1 MNFRQLIIRNLRGNF
16 RTYAAYFVSSAFAA
30 MVFYIFS
37 LLLFHPQLEENL
49 SNSGTLSELA
59 KVGLSVALVVIALLS
74 LLFLWYTF
82 VVFLKRRKRDLAI
95 YLILG
100 IEEKDLRKILFVENA
115 LLGTCATVTGIGLG
129 ILLTKLLL
137 LIAQNVMYLTE
148 GLKFMV
154 PMEGLGLTFGIYV
167 FIFLLISFFST
178 RALQGEQIISLI
190 KENEKPRPEPKSH
203 WALAFSGIVLLLIGY
218 GSVFYFSYQTY
229 SMLPLMLGVLLTVA
243 GTILSF
249 HQFSVFLLKRLKKR
263 PTFLRG
269 TRMLTISEWIF
280 RMRDNAAMYSLI
292 AISTSVAFVGISVML
307 AIGSSSFS
315 SIQGI
320 SVAYVFPWSGP
331 EDLDHSE
338 RKMNEIKT
346 AIEEKGYAPVSDS
359 VSLLWAYANLDESA
373 VMNDS
378 FYTTNGFSIMRES
391 DYQKMM
397 KQIGE
402 EADSVA
408 DNQIMTLSA
417 NYSRRKQLL
426 EVPENERT
434 SIYPL
439 ELGSETGIKKD
450 ITIVH
455 SPSMLSLD
463 FFGLS
468 VVTDKTFEE
477 WQALLQ
483 NSNDDMESG
492 FIWLDYPEW
501 AETPELVSDFN
512 GNLDKENALIDQQY
526 EELSREFEAKGDY
539 TDEEWSEAA
548 KDIPMRTSYTSKY
561 QVFQEN
567 RQGNGIIL
575 MITVLLGSVFFIFS
589 ASIIYFRLF
598 ADLDKDGAYHR
609 SLHILGVSPKER
621 HNVLRRQLQVM
632 YFLPTVVAMIHFAV
646 AMTALRILVELP
658 VWQYY
663 GVIASLFLIFQIVFY
678 LICQYRYFQQIDRI
692 ADPTE

>member
-1 MNFRQLIIRNLRGNF
+1 MNFRQLINRNLRGNF

-49 SNSGTLSELA
+49 SNSDTLSSLA

-115 LLGTCATVTGIGLG
+115 FLGTGATVTGIGLG
-129 ILLTKLLL
+129 ILVTKLLL

-154 PMEGLGLTFGIYV
+154 PLEALGLTFGIYV

-203 WALAFSGIVLLLIGY
+203 WALAFSGIVLLLVGY

-320 SVAYVFPWSGP
+320 SVAYVFPWSC
-331 EDLDHSE
+331 
-338 RKMNEIKT
+338 
-346 AIEEKGYAPVSDS
+346 
-359 VSLLWAYANLDESA
+359 
-373 VMNDS
+373 
-378 FYTTNGFSIMRES
+378 
-391 DYQKMM
+391 QK
-397 KQIGE
+397 
-402 EADSVA
+402 
-408 DNQIMTLSA
+408 
-417 NYSRRKQLL
+417 
-426 EVPENERT
+426 T
-434 SIYPL
+434 SI
-439 ELGSETGIKKD
+439 
-450 ITIVH
+450 
-455 SPSMLSLD
+455 
-463 FFGLS
+463 
-468 VVTDKTFEE
+468 
-477 WQALLQ
+477 
-483 NSNDDMESG
+483 
-492 FIWLDYPEW
+492 
-501 AETPELVSDFN
+501 
-512 GNLDKENALIDQQY
+512 
-526 EELSREFEAKGDY
+526 
-539 TDEEWSEAA
+539 
-548 KDIPMRTSYTSKY
+548 
-561 QVFQEN
+561 
-567 RQGNGIIL
+567 IL
-575 MITVLLGSVFFIFS
+575 RG
-589 ASIIYFRLF
+589 
-598 ADLDKDGAYHR
+598 K
-609 SLHILGVSPKER
+609 
-621 HNVLRRQLQVM
+621 
-632 YFLPTVVAMIHFAV
+632 
-646 AMTALRILVELP
+646 
-658 VWQYY
+658 
-663 GVIASLFLIFQIVFY
+663 
-678 LICQYRYFQQIDRI
+678 
-692 ADPTE
+692 

>member
-203 WALAFSGIVLLLIGY
+203 WALAFSGIILLVAGY

-338 RKMNEIKT
+338 RKVNEIKT

-450 ITIVH
+450 VTIVH

-463 FFGLS
+463 YFGLS

-477 WQALLQ
+477 WQDLLQ
-483 NSNDDMESG
+483 ESN
-492 FIWLDYPEW
+492 
-501 AETPELVSDFN
+501 
-512 GNLDKENALIDQQY
+512 
-526 EELSREFEAKGDY
+526 
-539 TDEEWSEAA
+539 
-548 KDIPMRTSYTSKY
+548 
-561 QVFQEN
+561 
-567 RQGNGIIL
+567 
-575 MITVLLGSVFFIFS
+575 
-589 ASIIYFRLF
+589 
-598 ADLDKDGAYHR
+598 
-609 SLHILGVSPKER
+609 
-621 HNVLRRQLQVM
+621 
-632 YFLPTVVAMIHFAV
+632 
-646 AMTALRILVELP
+646 
-658 VWQYY
+658 
-663 GVIASLFLIFQIVFY
+663 
-678 LICQYRYFQQIDRI
+678 
-692 ADPTE
+692 

>member
-16 RTYAAYFVSSAFAA
+16 RTYAAYFVSSAFEA

-320 SVAYVFPWSGP
+320 SVAYVFTWSDTNYR
-331 EDLDHSE
+331 ET
-338 RKMNEIKT
+338 EIKADQIKNT
-346 AIEEKGYAPVSDS
+346 LEEEGYHPVIDEVQLIWASANMDDS
-359 VSLLWAYANLDESA
+359 EVI
-373 VMNDS
+373 NDR
-378 FYTTNGFSIMRES
+378 YYMTNSFSIMRES
-391 DYQKMM
+391 QYRQIMT
-397 KQIGE
+397 QIGE
-402 EADSVA
+402 EAETIIDG
-408 DNQIMTLSA
+408 QILELSS
-417 NYSRRKQLL
+417 NYSRRKELL
-426 EVPENERT
+426 EVTKNDRQSLY
-434 SIYPL
+434 SI
-439 ELGSETGIKKD
+439 ELGSDTGIKKEV
-450 ITIVH
+450 TVVH

-463 FFGLS
+463 YFGLA
-468 VVTDKTFEE
+468 VVTDHTFGE
-477 WQALLQ
+477 WQAQLQ
-483 NSNDDMESG
+483 SQGDNSSFG
-492 FIWLDYPEW
+492 FIWLDYPQW
-501 AETPELVSDFN
+501 SETPEVVNQINAEMDKSNEVVNQKYDEITQE
-512 GNLDKENALIDQQY
+512 LD
-526 EELSREFEAKGDY
+526 SRDSY
-539 TDEEWSEAA
+539 SEADWEDA
-548 KDIPMRTSYTSKY
+548 TKDLPPYLHYSSKY

-609 SLHILGVSPKER
+609 SLHILGVSRKER

-678 LICQYRYFQQIDRI
+678 LTCQYRYFQQIDRI

>member
-49 SNSGTLSELA
+49 SNSDTLSSLA

-115 LLGTCATVTGIGLG
+115 LLGTGATVTGIGLG
-129 ILLTKLLL
+129 ILVTKLLL

-178 RALQGEQIISLI
+178 QALQGEQIISLI

-203 WALAFSGIVLLLIGY
+203 WALAFSGIVLLLVGY

-320 SVAYVFPWSGP
+320 SVAYVFPWYDSEIGSENKIVEELKTELENQGYHP
-331 EDLDHSE
+331 RVENVSVLWVSVDLDDSE
-338 RKMNEIKT
+338 MIDDP
-346 AIEEKGYAPVSDS
+346 Y
-359 VSLLWAYANLDESA
+359 
-373 VMNDS
+373 
-378 FYTTNGFSIMRES
+378 FTTNSYPVMRES
-391 DYQKMM
+391 DYQKLMT
-397 KQIGE
+397 QIGE
-402 EADSVA
+402 EADTVA
-408 DNQIMTLSA
+408 DEEVMILSS
-417 NYSRRKQLL
+417 NYSRRKVLQALPKSEREKNYSISL
-426 EVPENERT
+426 NAEIGTKKEVT
-434 SIYPL
+434 FVY
-439 ELGSETGIKKD
+439 
-450 ITIVH
+450 

-463 FFGLS
+463 YYGLG
-468 VVTDKTFEE
+468 VVTDASYDE
-477 WQALLQ
+477 WIAEL
-483 NSNDDMESG
+483 NEWRDGYESG
-492 FIWLDYPEW
+492 FTWLDYAEW
-501 AETPELVSDFN
+501 AETPELVYEFN
-512 GNLDKENALIDQQY
+512 RKLDKENALIDQQY
-526 EELSREFEAKGDY
+526 EEISQELVAKGEY
-539 TDEEWSEAA
+539 TDEEWTEAT
-548 KDIPMRTSYTSKY
+548 KDIPVRTFYTSKY

-609 SLHILGVSPKER
+609 SLHILSVSPKER
-621 HNVLRRQLQVM
+621 HNVLKRQLQVM

-663 GVIASLFLIFQIVFY
+663 GVIVSLFLIFQIVFY
-678 LICQYRYFQQIDRI
+678 FVCQYRYFQQIDRI

>member
-49 SNSGTLSELA
+49 SNSDTLSSLA

-115 LLGTCATVTGIGLG
+115 LLGTGATVTGIGLG
-129 ILLTKLLL
+129 ILVTKLLL
-137 LIAQNVMYLTE
+137 LISQNVMYLTE

-154 PMEGLGLTFGIYV
+154 PLEALGLTFGIYV

-203 WALAFSGIVLLLIGY
+203 WALAFSGIVLLLVGY

-320 SVAYVFPWSGP
+320 SVAYVFPWYDSEIGSENKIIEELKTELENQGYHP
-331 EDLDHSE
+331 RVENVSVLWVSVDLDDSE
-338 RKMNEIKT
+338 MIDDP
-346 AIEEKGYAPVSDS
+346 Y
-359 VSLLWAYANLDESA
+359 
-373 VMNDS
+373 
-378 FYTTNGFSIMRES
+378 FTTNSYPVMRES
-391 DYQKMM
+391 DYQKLMT
-397 KQIGE
+397 QIGE
-402 EADSVA
+402 EADTVA
-408 DNQIMTLSA
+408 DEEVMILSS
-417 NYSRRKQLL
+417 NYSRRKVLQALPKSEREKNYSISL
-426 EVPENERT
+426 NAEIGTKKEVT
-434 SIYPL
+434 FVY
-439 ELGSETGIKKD
+439 
-450 ITIVH
+450 

-463 FFGLS
+463 YYGLG
-468 VVTDKTFEE
+468 VVTDASYDE
-477 WQALLQ
+477 WIAEL
-483 NSNDDMESG
+483 NEWRDGYESG
-492 FIWLDYPEW
+492 FTWLDYAEW
-501 AETPELVSDFN
+501 AETPELVYEFN
-512 GNLDKENALIDQQY
+512 RKLDKENALIDQQY
-526 EELSREFEAKGDY
+526 EEISQELEAKGEY
-539 TDEEWSEAA
+539 TDEEWTEAT
-548 KDIPMRTSYTSKY
+548 KDIPVRTFYTSKY

-663 GVIASLFLIFQIVFY
+663 GVIVSLFLIFQIVFY
-678 LICQYRYFQQIDRI
+678 FVCQYRYFQQIDRI

>member
-49 SNSGTLSELA
+49 SNSDTLSSLA

-115 LLGTCATVTGIGLG
+115 LLGTGATVTGIGLG
-129 ILLTKLLL
+129 ILVTKLLL

-154 PMEGLGLTFGIYV
+154 PLEALGLTFGIYV

-203 WALAFSGIVLLLIGY
+203 WALAFSGIVLLLVGY

-320 SVAYVFPWSGP
+320 SVAYVFPWYDSEIGS
-331 EDLDHSE
+331 ENKIIEELKTELENQGYHSRVENVSVLWVSVDLDDSE
-338 RKMNEIKT
+338 MIDDP
-346 AIEEKGYAPVSDS
+346 Y
-359 VSLLWAYANLDESA
+359 
-373 VMNDS
+373 
-378 FYTTNGFSIMRES
+378 FTTNSYPVMRES
-391 DYQKMM
+391 DYQKLMT
-397 KQIGE
+397 QIGE
-402 EADSVA
+402 EADTVA
-408 DNQIMTLSA
+408 DEEVMILSS
-417 NYSRRKQLL
+417 NYSRRKVLQALPKSEREKNYSISL
-426 EVPENERT
+426 NAEIGTKKEVT
-434 SIYPL
+434 FVY
-439 ELGSETGIKKD
+439 
-450 ITIVH
+450 

-463 FFGLS
+463 YYGLG
-468 VVTDKTFEE
+468 VVTDASYDE
-477 WQALLQ
+477 WIAEL
-483 NSNDDMESG
+483 NEWRDGYESG
-492 FIWLDYPEW
+492 FTWLDYAEW
-501 AETPELVSDFN
+501 AETPELVYEFN
-512 GNLDKENALIDQQY
+512 RKLDKENALIDQQY
-526 EELSREFEAKGDY
+526 EEISQELEAKGEY
-539 TDEEWSEAA
+539 TDEEWTEAT
-548 KDIPMRTSYTSKY
+548 KDIPVRTFYTSKY

-663 GVIASLFLIFQIVFY
+663 GVIVSLFLIFQIVFY
-678 LICQYRYFQQIDRI
+678 FVCQYRYFQQIDRI

>member
-49 SNSGTLSELA
+49 SNSDTLSSLA

-115 LLGTCATVTGIGLG
+115 LLGTGATVTGIGLG
-129 ILLTKLLL
+129 ILVTKLLL

-203 WALAFSGIVLLLIGY
+203 WALAFSGIVLLLVGY

-320 SVAYVFPWSGP
+320 SVAYVFPWYDSEIGSENKIVEELKTELENQGYHP
-331 EDLDHSE
+331 RVENVSVLWVSVDLDDSE
-338 RKMNEIKT
+338 MIDDP
-346 AIEEKGYAPVSDS
+346 Y
-359 VSLLWAYANLDESA
+359 
-373 VMNDS
+373 
-378 FYTTNGFSIMRES
+378 FTTNSYPVMRES
-391 DYQKMM
+391 DYQKLMT
-397 KQIGE
+397 QIGE
-402 EADSVA
+402 EADTVA
-408 DNQIMTLSA
+408 DEEVMILSS
-417 NYSRRKQLL
+417 NYSRRKVLQALPKSEREKNYSISL
-426 EVPENERT
+426 NAEIGTKKEVT
-434 SIYPL
+434 FVY
-439 ELGSETGIKKD
+439 
-450 ITIVH
+450 

-463 FFGLS
+463 YYGLG
-468 VVTDKTFEE
+468 VVTDASYDE
-477 WQALLQ
+477 WIAEL
-483 NSNDDMESG
+483 NEWRDGYESG
-492 FIWLDYPEW
+492 FTWLDYAEW
-501 AETPELVSDFN
+501 AETPELVYEFN
-512 GNLDKENALIDQQY
+512 RKLDKENALIDQQY
-526 EELSREFEAKGDY
+526 EEISQELVAKGEY
-539 TDEEWSEAA
+539 TDEEWTEAT
-548 KDIPMRTSYTSKY
+548 KDIPVRTFYTSKY

-609 SLHILGVSPKER
+609 SLHILGVSPNER

-663 GVIASLFLIFQIVFY
+663 GVIVSLFLIFQIVFY
-678 LICQYRYFQQIDRI
+678 FVCQYRYFQQIDRI

>member
-49 SNSGTLSELA
+49 SNSDTLSSLA

-82 VVFLKRRKRDLAI
+82 VVFLKRRKHDLAI

-115 LLGTCATVTGIGLG
+115 LLGTGATVTGIGLG
-129 ILLTKLLL
+129 ILVTKLLL

-154 PMEGLGLTFGIYV
+154 PLEGLGLTFGIYV

-203 WALAFSGIVLLLIGY
+203 WALAFSGIVLLLVGY

-320 SVAYVFPWSGP
+320 SVAYVFPWYDSEIGSENKIIEELKTELENQGYHP
-331 EDLDHSE
+331 RVENVSVLWVSVDLDDSE
-338 RKMNEIKT
+338 MIDDP
-346 AIEEKGYAPVSDS
+346 Y
-359 VSLLWAYANLDESA
+359 
-373 VMNDS
+373 
-378 FYTTNGFSIMRES
+378 FTTNSYPVMRES
-391 DYQKMM
+391 DYQKLMT
-397 KQIGE
+397 QIGE
-402 EADSVA
+402 EADTVA
-408 DNQIMTLSA
+408 DEEVMILSS
-417 NYSRRKQLL
+417 NYSRRKVLQALPKSEREKDYSISL
-426 EVPENERT
+426 NAEIGTKKEVT
-434 SIYPL
+434 FVY
-439 ELGSETGIKKD
+439 
-450 ITIVH
+450 

-463 FFGLS
+463 YYGLG
-468 VVTDKTFEE
+468 VVTDASYDE
-477 WQALLQ
+477 WIAEL
-483 NSNDDMESG
+483 NEWRDGYESG
-492 FIWLDYPEW
+492 FTWLDYAEW
-501 AETPELVSDFN
+501 AETPELVYEFN
-512 GNLDKENALIDQQY
+512 RKLDKENALIDQQY

-548 KDIPMRTSYTSKY
+548 KDIPVRTFYTSKY

-663 GVIASLFLIFQIVFY
+663 GVIVSLFLIFQIVFY
-678 LICQYRYFQQIDRI
+678 FVCQYRYFRQIDRI

>member
-49 SNSGTLSELA
+49 SNSDTLSSLA

-115 LLGTCATVTGIGLG
+115 LLGTGATVTGIGLG
-129 ILLTKLLL
+129 ILVTKLLL

-178 RALQGEQIISLI
+178 QALQGEQIISLI

-203 WALAFSGIVLLLIGY
+203 WALAFSGIVLLLVGY

-320 SVAYVFPWSGP
+320 SVAYVFPWYDSEIGSENKIVEELKTELENQGYHP
-331 EDLDHSE
+331 RVENVSVLWVSVDLDDSE
-338 RKMNEIKT
+338 MIDDP
-346 AIEEKGYAPVSDS
+346 Y
-359 VSLLWAYANLDESA
+359 
-373 VMNDS
+373 
-378 FYTTNGFSIMRES
+378 FTTNSYPVMRES
-391 DYQKMM
+391 DYQKLMT
-397 KQIGE
+397 QIGE
-402 EADSVA
+402 EADTVA
-408 DNQIMTLSA
+408 DEEVMILSS
-417 NYSRRKQLL
+417 NYSRRKVLQALPKSEREKNYSISL
-426 EVPENERT
+426 NAEIGTKKEVT
-434 SIYPL
+434 FVY
-439 ELGSETGIKKD
+439 
-450 ITIVH
+450 

-463 FFGLS
+463 YYGLG
-468 VVTDKTFEE
+468 VVTDASYDE
-477 WQALLQ
+477 WIAEL
-483 NSNDDMESG
+483 NEWRDGYESG
-492 FIWLDYPEW
+492 FTWLDYAEW
-501 AETPELVSDFN
+501 AETPELVYEFN
-512 GNLDKENALIDQQY
+512 RKLDKENALIDQQY
-526 EELSREFEAKGDY
+526 EEISQELVAKGEY
-539 TDEEWSEAA
+539 TDEEWTEAT
-548 KDIPMRTSYTSKY
+548 KDIPVRTFYTSKY

-621 HNVLRRQLQVM
+621 HNVLKRQLQVM

-663 GVIASLFLIFQIVFY
+663 GVIVSLFLIFQIVFY
-678 LICQYRYFQQIDRI
+678 FVCQYRYFQQIDRI

>member
-49 SNSGTLSELA
+49 SNSDTLSSLA

-115 LLGTCATVTGIGLG
+115 LLGAGATVTGIGLG
-129 ILLTKLLL
+129 ILVTKLLL

-203 WALAFSGIVLLLIGY
+203 WALAFSGIVLLLVGY

-320 SVAYVFPWSGP
+320 SVAYVFPWYDSEIGSENKIVEELKTELENQGYHP
-331 EDLDHSE
+331 RVENVSVLWVSVDLDDSE
-338 RKMNEIKT
+338 MIDDP
-346 AIEEKGYAPVSDS
+346 Y
-359 VSLLWAYANLDESA
+359 
-373 VMNDS
+373 
-378 FYTTNGFSIMRES
+378 FTTNSYPVMRES
-391 DYQKMM
+391 DYQKLMT
-397 KQIGE
+397 QIGE
-402 EADSVA
+402 EADTVSDEEVM
-408 DNQIMTLSA
+408 ILSS
-417 NYSRRKQLL
+417 NYSRRKVLQALPKSEREKNYSISL
-426 EVPENERT
+426 NAEIGTKKEVT
-434 SIYPL
+434 FVY
-439 ELGSETGIKKD
+439 
-450 ITIVH
+450 

-463 FFGLS
+463 YYGLG
-468 VVTDKTFEE
+468 VVTDASYDE
-477 WQALLQ
+477 WIAEL
-483 NSNDDMESG
+483 NEWRDGYESG
-492 FIWLDYPEW
+492 FTWLDYAEW
-501 AETPELVSDFN
+501 AETPELVYEFN
-512 GNLDKENALIDQQY
+512 RKLDKENALIDQQY
-526 EELSREFEAKGDY
+526 EEISQELEAKGEY
-539 TDEEWSEAA
+539 TDEEWTEAT
-548 KDIPMRTSYTSKY
+548 KDIPVRTFYTSKY

-598 ADLDKDGAYHR
+598 ADLYKDGAYHR

-663 GVIASLFLIFQIVFY
+663 GVIVSLFLIFQIVFY
-678 LICQYRYFQQIDRI
+678 FVCQYRYFQQIDRI

>member
-49 SNSGTLSELA
+49 SNSDTISSLA

-115 LLGTCATVTGIGLG
+115 LLGTCATVSGIGLG
-129 ILLTKLLL
+129 ILVTKLLL

-154 PMEGLGLTFGIYV
+154 PLEGLGLTFGIYV

-307 AIGSSSFS
+307 AIGSSSF
-315 SIQGI
+315 
-320 SVAYVFPWSGP
+320 
-331 EDLDHSE
+331 
-338 RKMNEIKT
+338 
-346 AIEEKGYAPVSDS
+346 
-359 VSLLWAYANLDESA
+359 
-373 VMNDS
+373 
-378 FYTTNGFSIMRES
+378 
-391 DYQKMM
+391 
-397 KQIGE
+397 
-402 EADSVA
+402 
-408 DNQIMTLSA
+408 
-417 NYSRRKQLL
+417 
-426 EVPENERT
+426 
-434 SIYPL
+434 
-439 ELGSETGIKKD
+439 
-450 ITIVH
+450 
-455 SPSMLSLD
+455 
-463 FFGLS
+463 
-468 VVTDKTFEE
+468 
-477 WQALLQ
+477 
-483 NSNDDMESG
+483 
-492 FIWLDYPEW
+492 
-501 AETPELVSDFN
+501 
-512 GNLDKENALIDQQY
+512 
-526 EELSREFEAKGDY
+526 
-539 TDEEWSEAA
+539 
-548 KDIPMRTSYTSKY
+548 
-561 QVFQEN
+561 
-567 RQGNGIIL
+567 
-575 MITVLLGSVFFIFS
+575 
-589 ASIIYFRLF
+589 
-598 ADLDKDGAYHR
+598 
-609 SLHILGVSPKER
+609 
-621 HNVLRRQLQVM
+621 
-632 YFLPTVVAMIHFAV
+632 
-646 AMTALRILVELP
+646 
-658 VWQYY
+658 
-663 GVIASLFLIFQIVFY
+663 
-678 LICQYRYFQQIDRI
+678 
-692 ADPTE
+692 